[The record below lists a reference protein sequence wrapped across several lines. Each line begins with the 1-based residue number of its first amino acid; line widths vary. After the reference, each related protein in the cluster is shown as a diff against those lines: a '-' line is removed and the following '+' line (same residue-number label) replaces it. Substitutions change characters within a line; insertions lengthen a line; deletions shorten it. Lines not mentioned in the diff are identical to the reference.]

1 MFQYLEDP
9 SFNLHLHYDKKQK
22 YPPSIL
28 NYQISHADLLYL
40 NFSDCPNKCL
50 LHFFFLFWTNSTLWN
65 STVDLLL
72 RSLFT
77 KWKQRPE
84 KSEMLVL
91 WIIWIKFHSAI
102 HLKGWKES
110 HKVVVAYSLYQAE
123 GQLEKFSEHL
133 KKCLKTSKV
142 CKFEMPF
149 FFFFLLSS
157 EHSIYA
163 TSVPSGLCVKM
174 KYEQKNLCGSKWE
187 LNGHE

>member
-1 MFQYLEDP
+1 MLIFCIWTFLIFP
-9 SFNLHLHYDKKQK
+9 TNASC
-22 YPPSIL
+22 I
-28 NYQISHADLLYL
+28 
-40 NFSDCPNKCL
+40 
-50 LHFFFLFWTNSTLWN
+50 FFFLFWTNSTLWN

-91 WIIWIKFHSAI
+91 WIIRTKFHSAI

-142 CKFEMPF
+142 CKFEMSF
-149 FFFFLLSS
+149 FFFYPQNIAFMLPVFLVG
-157 EHSIYA
+157 Y
-163 TSVPSGLCVKM
+163 V
-174 KYEQKNLCGSKWE
+174 
-187 LNGHE
+187 